1 MSQQR
6 KEREEWQPRHVLIL
20 FTIGVTTAIVSA
32 TAYFSY
38 RVVRGLIEN
47 NLQENAL
54 LQVQQGAAKIDGW
67 LAVRKAEMEAIAH
80 NQAVQSIDWS
90 VASPYLQREV
100 DRIRELQL
108 LALVKGDGS
117 YYSTKIEIEGQNDRG
132 GRQYLPIER
141 IEKTLVSDP
150 IISQLTGLAK
160 VNITTQIGSSSGPD
174 DVPKS
179 IGKLVG
185 EVSLDR
191 LWEVISEISFGE
203 ESYAFAINS
212 QGELI
217 VHPEAEARDRPPSF
231 LQAKED
237 IQKISMM
244 VKQQRDME
252 LLQLDGDWVYVAY
265 EKLREANWSIVL
277 VISRPDLDRKLLPL
291 NLLALVVG
299 GLLAL
304 AMSVGVGL
312 LLDSEETRALAE
324 QEALLN
330 RLTDRIRASLELDE
344 ILQTTVNEVGT
355 LLNLEGVAFGWY
367 EPGQKTWEIH
377 CSYNQEMSGIN
388 FEEQTPIPTAAPT
401 SEKNDYLTLPVK
413 TQDERPGYLICSDSK
428 RKLWSQPDRK
438 LLQVVAD
445 QLAIAINQSRLYT
458 QTQQQVMLLDE
469 AIRELGKT
477 QANLVQ
483 SEKMSSLGQM
493 IAGIAHEI
501 NNPVNFIY
509 GNITPAKQYTQ
520 ELLDLIQL
528 YGQYYPEPVPEI
540 QAEIESIEL
549 EYLREDLQ
557 KILTSMKMGAER
569 IRDIVLSLRNFS
581 RLDESDKKTVDIHQG
596 IDNTLLLQQ
605 HHIKDQIEVVKEY
618 GKLPKIACYP
628 AKLNQ
633 VFMNLIGNAIDAVQ
647 EIKTKKITI
656 KTSVVEKKK
665 QKYAQVAIADNGPGI
680 SEGIKNKIYDPFFTT
695 KPVGKGTGL
704 GLAISYQIV
713 AEVHGGT
720 ISCKTPTEGGTIFV
734 VEIPI
739 RVVNGELK
747 MEN

>member
-1 MSQQR
+1 MIQQR
-6 KEREEWQPRHVLIL
+6 KEPEEWRPRHVLIL

-47 NLQENAL
+47 NLHRNAL
-54 LQVQQGAAKIDGW
+54 LQVRQGAAKIDGW
-67 LAVRKAEMEAIAH
+67 LAVRKAEMEAIA
-80 NQAVQSIDWS
+80 NDRAVQSLNWS
-90 VASPYLQREV
+90 VASPYLQGEV
-100 DRIRELQL
+100 DRIRTLQM

-117 YYSTKIEIEGQNDRG
+117 YYSTKMDFEGQNYQAESED
-132 GRQYLPIER
+132 LPREMG
-141 IEKTLVSDP
+141 ENTVVSDP
-150 IISQLTGLAK
+150 IISQLTGLAE
-160 VNITTQIGSSSGPD
+160 VNISTPIRSSIALNSPD
-174 DVPKS
+174 GTAADGEKRM
-179 IGKLVG
+179 GQLVG
-185 EVSLDR
+185 EVSLDH
-191 LWEVISEISFGE
+191 LWEVISEISFGK
-203 ESYAFAINS
+203 ESYAFALNS
-212 QGELI
+212 QAEPI
-217 VHPEAEARDRPPSF
+217 VHPHQNAMGTSF

-237 IQKISMM
+237 IQTMGM
-244 VKQQRDME
+244 GVKQQSNME
-252 LLQLDGDWVYVAY
+252 LMQLDGDWVYVAY

-277 VISRPDLDRKLLPL
+277 VISRQDLDRELLPL

-299 GLLAL
+299 VLLAV
-304 AMSVGVGL
+304 AMSVAVHL
-312 LLDSEETRALAE
+312 LLSSEETRAIAE

-344 ILQTTVNEVGT
+344 ILQTTVDEVGT

-401 SEKNDYLTLPVK
+401 PKKNGYLTLPVK
-413 TQDERPGYLICSDSK
+413 TQDERPGHLICGDSK
-428 RKLWSQPDRK
+428 RKLWSRPEQK

-477 QANLVQ
+477 QAHLVQ

-540 QAEIESIEL
+540 QEQIESLEL
-549 EYLREDLQ
+549 DYLIEDLQ

-605 HHIKDQIEVVKEY
+605 HHIKDQIEVVKQY

-647 EIKTKKITI
+647 EMETKKITI
-656 KTSVVEKKK
+656 KTSVGDKKNK
-665 QKYAQVAIADNGPGI
+665 KYARVAIADNGPGI
-680 SEGIKNKIYDPFFTT
+680 PEGIKNKIYDPFFTT

-720 ISCKTPTEGGTIFV
+720 ISCKTPTEGGTIFI

-739 RVVNGELK
+739 
-747 MEN
+747 